1 MTGPDE
7 GRPGPDRKEPDD
19 NGPGPGT
26 DGDRGRGSGGGTGR
40 PAGLVPASLAHGR
53 PGLRRGR
60 PGGHRRGLPVGE
72 LRGRPRWPP
81 GAPGDRHR
89 ALGRRDRSAGLR
101 ARVQG
106 GDRERPGLPDLERV
120 PRRPERPVRLLRLRP
135 EQQLLDSRRRGRGR
149 TQRLPP
155 RRPPRL
161 HRPGGRR
168 AGGPAARPQP
178 GGVRGS
184 GHRRYRAL
192 AVAAGGCHQPRRTA
206 RDGHLRGRPRRDR
219 PAAADRDGRPVRH
232 VWPTPAD
239 WPPERPS
246 SGSLPTR
253 WSPWPPSSRR
263 KG

>member
-7 GRPGPDRKEPDD
+7 GRPGPDRPEPDD

-26 DGDRGRGSGGGTGR
+26 DGDRGTPEARGGTRR
-40 PAGLVPASLAHGR
+40 PAGLVPASVAHGR

-89 ALGRRDRSAGLR
+89 ALGQRDRSAGLR

-120 PRRPERPVRLLRLRP
+120 PRRPERPVRLLCLRP
-135 EQQLLDSRRRGRGR
+135 EQQLLDGRRRGRGR

-155 RRPPRL
+155 RRPARV

-184 GHRRYRAL
+184 GHRRHRAL
-192 AVAAGGCHQPRRTA
+192 ALAAGR
-206 RDGHLRGRPRRDR
+206 
-219 PAAADRDGRPVRH
+219 VS
-232 VWPTPAD
+232 PTSTD
-239 WPPERPS
+239 S
-246 SGSLPTR
+246 SGRAPT
-253 WSPWPPSSRR
+253 WSSPARPTASC
-263 KG
+263 